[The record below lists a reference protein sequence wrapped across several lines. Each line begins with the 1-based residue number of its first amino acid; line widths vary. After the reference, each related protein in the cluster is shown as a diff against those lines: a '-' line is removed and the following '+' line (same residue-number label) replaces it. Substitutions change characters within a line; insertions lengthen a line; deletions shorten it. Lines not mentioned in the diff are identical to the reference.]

1 MPMSGPSGSGRKST
15 VTTLDRPEDRPS
27 CCPHFHRAVELVGK
41 RWTGAILYVL
51 LHADRPLRFSEIAH
65 AVPDLSDRLLSER
78 MKELERCGIVDRRVT
93 GTSPVRVEYGLTD
106 RGRDLAPALAELKD
120 WADRWLN

>member
-1 MPMSGPSGSGRKST
+1 MSGPPGAGRKTT
-15 VTTLDRPEDRPS
+15 VATLDRLEDRPS

-51 LHADRPLRFSEIAH
+51 LQADRPLRFSEIAH

-78 MKELERCGIVDRRVT
+78 MKELERCGIVERRVT
-93 GTSPVRVEYGLTD
+93 GTSPVRVEYALTD
-106 RGRDLAPALAELKD
+106 RGHDLAPALSELKG
-120 WADRWLN
+120 WADRWLD

>member
-1 MPMSGPSGSGRKST
+1 MPMSGPPGTGRKT
-15 VTTLDRPEDRPS
+15 AVATLDRPEDRPS

-51 LHADRPLRFSEIAH
+51 LHAERPLRFSEIAH

-78 MKELERCGIVDRRVT
+78 MKELERCGIVDRKVT